1 MAIRQVIS
9 RSIGVDVIAAEDIA
23 ANAITAAEIQDG
35 VIGGAELTT
44 PFNYQSG
51 LLYLDSTNNRV
62 IVGATSANEKFKVV
76 GNIELYNDDTDG
88 YIWFHDFGTRSWA
101 IGSDQS
107 TGNFSITSQS
117 DLLANERL
125 TINPNGFVSIGT
137 SGGNEKLNVQG
148 AIGSSAA
155 SADFNSGVERIIID
169 YTGSVA
175 RVGHVNGASG
185 SAKPLQFLIA
195 GGTSM
200 TLSTDGYLG
209 IGANNTNPT
218 SPLQVEASVQR
229 LATFISTTHDPQIY
243 LGDAASSDN
252 AIILGYDRADN
263 RGYLTVAGDGD
274 DVLTITN
281 GGNIGIGNSNPS
293 VAKLQVGNSSTLSA
307 QICNT
312 TVGGH
317 YFECQSADGENGFT
331 IYQKHGSTSSRHS
344 FIVKDN
350 ISTGRTAFAVRSDG
364 NVFFGGSNSTNTTT
378 VGSFINSL
386 NGGGKFSG
394 IWTSPSDGPQFSM
407 SNLTTSINSG
417 FRHISFRSGSN
428 ATENGAIYNNGSNVS
443 YSTSSD
449 YRLKENDVDIE
460 DGIDLIKSLRPI
472 RYNWINNPE
481 ETVMGFFA
489 HEVSEAGIPQAVRR
503 DKDEVDEDGEI
514 IPQQLDQ
521 SQLVPVLTAAL
532 KSAIARIEELET
544 RLTDAGL

>member
-76 GNIELYNDDTDG
+76 GNIEIYNDDTDG
-88 YIWFHDFGTRSWA
+88 YIWFHDVGTRSWT

-117 DLLANERL
+117 DLLANERFS
-125 TINPNGFVSIGT
+125 INPNGFVSIGT
-137 SGGNEKLNVQG
+137 SSGNEKLNVQG

-155 SADFNSGVERIIID
+155 SANFNAGDERIIID

-185 SAKPLQFLIA
+185 SAKPLEFLTA
-195 GGTSM
+195 GQTRM
-200 TLSTDGYLG
+200 TLSSGGFLG
-209 IGANNTNPT
+209 IGEPNPT
-218 SPLQVEASVQR
+218 SPLHVATSSAQR
-229 LATFISTTHDPQIY
+229 VATFISTSSDPQIY

-274 DVLTITN
+274 NVFTITN
-281 GGNIGIGNSNPS
+281 GGNIGIGISNPS
-293 VAKLQVGNSSTLSA
+293 VAKLQVYNSSVLNA

-317 YFECQSADGENGFT
+317 YFDCQSADGENGFT
-331 IYQKHGSTSSRHS
+331 IYQRHGSTSSRHA

-394 IWTSPSDGPQFSM
+394 IWTNPSDGPQFSM
-407 SNLTTSINSG
+407 CNLTTNINSG
-417 FRHISFRSGSN
+417 FRHISFRSGSSAN
-428 ATENGAIYNNGSNVS
+428 ENGAIYNNGSNVS

-514 IPQQLDQ
+514 VPQQLDQ